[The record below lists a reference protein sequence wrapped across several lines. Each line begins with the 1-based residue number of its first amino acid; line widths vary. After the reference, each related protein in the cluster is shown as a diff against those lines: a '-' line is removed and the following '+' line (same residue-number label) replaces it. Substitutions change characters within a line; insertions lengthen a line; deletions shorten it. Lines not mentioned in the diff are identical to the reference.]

1 MNLLAMNTDTRKQGG
16 AGAGAQ
22 TPPHLSGGE
31 PIISVRGLVVDY
43 GNRHVLR
50 QVDLDVYPGETM
62 VILGASGSGKS
73 TLLRHIEGLAR
84 PSAGTIRIKGIDI
97 CSASRKEMERVRRA
111 MGVSFQSAAMFNSM
125 TVGDNVALPL
135 REHTNLA
142 EPTIRLMTR
151 MKLQQVGLSG
161 VEDLYPAELS
171 GGMRKRASVARALA
185 MDPEILLFD
194 EPSAGLDPIIAA
206 GIDELILQLKKTF
219 KMTIVIVTHEMQS
232 AYLIADRMCMLYR
245 GEMLAV
251 GGVEEIRSHAHPHIR
266 RFVDRA
272 ADRAEQGGAHYLTGF
287 ES

>member
-1 MNLLAMNTDTRKQGG
+1 MSTDP
-16 AGAGAQ
+16 Q
-22 TPPHLSGGE
+22 THDGQNADSRVLPHLLGNE
-31 PIISVRGLVVDY
+31 PIISVRRLVVEY
-43 GNRHVLR
+43 RQRQILR
-50 QVDLDVYPGETM
+50 GVDLDVYPGETM

-73 TLLRHIEGLAR
+73 TLLRHIEGLEK
-84 PSAGTIRIKGIDI
+84 PSSGMAMIKGVDI
-97 CSASRKEMERVRRA
+97 SSASRKELHNIRRV

-135 REHTNLA
+135 REHTKLA
-142 EPTIRLMTR
+142 EPTIRLMTK

-161 VEDLYPAELS
+161 VEDIYPSQLS

-206 GIDELILQLKKTF
+206 GIDELILHLKKAF

-245 GEMLAV
+245 GEILAV
-251 GGVEEIRSHAHPHIR
+251 GTVDEIRNHQHPHIR

-272 ADRAEQGGAHYLTGF
+272 ADRFDTATPNYLTGF